1 MAQFIVL
8 TLASLALVGAVAWHL
23 IDIAWARRLAFRR
36 RVLVSLRSGSA
47 VTGVLWAR
55 RGRTLVL
62 KSAELLEPGSAA
74 VPMDGDV
81 VLDRDQVEYVQV
93 AG

>member
-1 MAQFIVL
+1 MELVVL
-8 TLASLALVGAVAWHL
+8 TIAVLFIAGAVGWHAV
-23 IDIAWARRLAFRR
+23 DVFAAKRLATRQ
-36 RVLVSLRSGSA
+36 RVLVVLSSGRA

-55 RGRTLVL
+55 KGRCLVL
-62 KSAELLEPGSAA
+62 KSAEMHEPGQEAIS
-74 VPMDGDV
+74 MDGDV

>member
-1 MAQFIVL
+1 MELVVL
-8 TLASLALVGAVAWHL
+8 TLGVLFIAGAVAWHAV
-23 IDIAWARRLAFRR
+23 DVFSTRRLASRQ
-36 RVLVSLRSGSA
+36 RVLVALRSGRA

-55 RGRTLVL
+55 RGRSLVL
-62 KSAELLEPGSAA
+62 KSAEMLEPGQEAIL
-74 VPMDGDV
+74 MDGDV